1 MKFYLAKIFSLC
13 RPITAV
19 ALLTKALTFAK
30 DSLLYW
36 TSFCIRSKSPS
47 QGHMFG
53 RSRHEHKVHAMIPWQ
68 EIFSDDEFGW
78 TDPFTTSSKV
88 ILHDL
93 SSLKRFL
100 DAIHIRFC
108 LVKPYQ
114 EQDNYP
120 VVESRE
126 LLPSF
131 DSDMFEFTNL
141 PGFSMVAFARH
152 LNYFSEI
159 FQYDKLHLPT
169 DGDASNGK
177 DKQILLQNL
186 QTIASRIPR
195 YLQQEF
201 RTKFQNTNIIT
212 LDNYTKLIPYLL
224 LMDRAQ
230 VLAWDEIGSFHLTG
244 VFASFP
250 SDIDTEL
257 KRFGTRIGKFI
268 PGDNETYEQNRMF
281 VYQYLMELYGFPIVS
296 ERRTSSALFA
306 RRLHK
311 MGEHFLLRV
320 LGQTD
325 RTITTYYSQGTPQRY
340 PSLEKIA
347 LVRLDKDQS
356 ELAKIIDDQDFFLD
370 KDRRVIILRVCYKQ
384 HAFNP
389 SNIREDRAI
398 SVSTQEILH
407 PKTGE
412 VLQDLNVIKDTSN
425 MLLRLNDIVRG
436 EYIGCVLYKRTE
448 LVQNTDTDEKKL
460 KFLSAW
466 LSKHQRR
473 IISYSDEFFNNVV
486 KVMDGYLY
494 QPDKD
499 DIFES
504 IRELYLE
511 VCTRYSYIQQARCVK
526 LLQDI
531 GARKLR
537 KQKLTYRQMF
547 REALQLLNDL
557 KFEVGTY
564 FEPIVDDIIDTIEK
578 ILSDPYLRRTYIIPP
593 ENTLSKFGLEI
604 RKNYGRLIQYQDSFI
619 QMRKSRIASK
629 NTNSI

>member
-1 MKFYLAKIFSLC
+1 MVRWQDIF
-13 RPITAV
+13 R
-19 ALLTKALTFAK
+19 K
-30 DSLLYW
+30 D
-36 TSFCIRSKSPS
+36 T
-47 QGHMFG
+47 
-53 RSRHEHKVHAMIPWQ
+53 
-68 EIFSDDEFGW
+68 FGW
-78 TDPFTTSSKV
+78 KDPYTPA
-88 ILHDL
+88 HDVCL
-93 SSLKRFL
+93 QNLDDLKRFL
-100 DAIHIRFC
+100 DAVHIRLC
-108 LVKPYQ
+108 LVKPFQ
-114 EQDNYP
+114 EEKNYP
-120 VVESRE
+120 LVESRE

-131 DSDMFEFTNL
+131 DSDMFEFKNL
-141 PGFSMVAFARH
+141 PGFSLVAFARH

-159 FQYDKLHLPT
+159 FQYDKLTLPK
-169 DGDASNGK
+169 DGDAANTA
-177 DKQILLQNL
+177 DKQILSQNI
-186 QTIASRIPR
+186 QTLASRIPR

-201 RTKFQNTNIIT
+201 RVRFQSLNT
-212 LDNYTKLIPYLL
+212 LALSNYARLMPYLL

-230 VLAWDEIGSFHLTG
+230 VLSWDEMGAFHLTG

-257 KRFGTRIGKFI
+257 KRFGTRIGKFV
-268 PGDNETYEQNRMF
+268 PGDSEIYEQNRMF

-325 RTITTYYSQGTPQRY
+325 RTITTYCSQGENQRY

-347 LVRLDKDQS
+347 LVRLDEDQKDVYNTIA
-356 ELAKIIDDQDFFLD
+356 ERGFFLD
-370 KDRRVIILRVCYKQ
+370 KKRRIIILRVRYRQ

-398 SVSTQEILH
+398 SVSAQEILH
-407 PKTGE
+407 PLTGE
-412 VLQDLNVIKDTSN
+412 VLSDLNVIKDTSN
-425 MLLRLNDIVRG
+425 MLLHLNDIVRG
-436 EYIGCVLYKRTE
+436 EYTGYVLYKRTE

-473 IISYSDEFFNNVV
+473 IISYSDEFFTNVV
-486 KVMDGYLY
+486 KIISGYLN
-494 QPDKD
+494 QPYKD
-499 DIFES
+499 DVFAN

-511 VCTRYSYIQQARCVK
+511 VHSRFSYIQQARCVRM
-526 LLQDI
+526 LQDI
-531 GARKLR
+531 GIRKFR

-557 KFEVGTY
+557 KFEVGNY

-578 ILSDPYLRRTYIIPP
+578 ILNDRYLKRTYILSS
-593 ENTLSKFGLEI
+593 ESSLSKIGLEI
-604 RKNYGRLIQYQDSFI
+604 RKSYGRLVQYQDSFKEL
-619 QMRKSRIASK
+619 RKSRNASK
-629 NTNSI
+629 NASTS